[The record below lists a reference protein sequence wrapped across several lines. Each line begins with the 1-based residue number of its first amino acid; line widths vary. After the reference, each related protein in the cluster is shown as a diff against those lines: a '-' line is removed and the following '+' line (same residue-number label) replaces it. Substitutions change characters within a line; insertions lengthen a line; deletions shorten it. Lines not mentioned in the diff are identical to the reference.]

1 MLPLASVGYAQREIV
16 MACVLPKGVNVLGN
30 HMRAKAHLH
39 PSDLRGASRLAVD
52 AVIGLTDLVE
62 AMHHNITSLAR
73 PLGKS
78 PAGSTRGITGLAYR
92 TVRGVTRLVGGGVD
106 IALAP
111 LAALLEER
119 ESSSARDA
127 VGAALNGVLGDYL
140 VETGNPLAVSMH
152 LCSRGKPLVM
162 EKAAL
167 AAAFPK
173 VTGKVL
179 VLVHGLCM
187 SEQQWLRQG
196 HDHGAAL
203 ARDLGYTPVYLR
215 YNSGLHIS
223 ANGREFT
230 AMLELLT
237 ASWPVEIEELVI
249 LAHSMGGLVARSAL
263 YYGEVAG
270 HNWPKRL
277 RSLVFLGTPHH
288 GAPLERG
295 GHWVD
300 TILGVSPYT
309 APFVRLGKIRSAG
322 ITDLRFGDLRDEDW
336 LGHEQH
342 KRAKA
347 TKHALPL
354 PEATNCYAVAAT
366 TGEKPGDLNDR
377 LLGDGLVPLSSAL
390 GQHPNPALDLAIPAN
405 RQWVGYAMNHM
416 DLLSSPDVYAQIR
429 QWLAP

>member
-1 MLPLASVGYAQREIV
+1 MP
-16 MACVLPKGVNVLGN
+16 
-30 HMRAKAHLH
+30 AKAHLH
-39 PSDLRGASRLAVD
+39 PSDLRGASRIAVD

-62 AMHHNITSLAR
+62 AMHHSVTSLAN
-73 PLGKS
+73 PLGKP

-92 TVRGVTRLVGGGVD
+92 TVRGVTRLVGGGID
-106 IALAP
+106 MALVP
-111 LAALLEER
+111 LATLLKER
-119 ESSSARDA
+119 PSSSARDA

-140 VETGNPLAVSMH
+140 AETGNPLAVSMQW
-152 LCSRGKPLVM
+152 CSHGKPLVM
-162 EKAAL
+162 EQTAL
-167 AAAFPK
+167 AAALPK
-173 VTGKVL
+173 ATGRVL

-187 SEQQWLRQG
+187 SDQQWLREG

-223 ANGREFT
+223 ANGRDFT

-237 ASWPVEIEELVI
+237 ACWPVPVEELVI
-249 LAHSMGGLVARSAL
+249 LTHSMGGLVARSAL
-263 YYGEVAG
+263 HYGKVAG
-270 HNWPKRL
+270 HCWPTRL

-300 TILGVSPYT
+300 TVLGVSPYT
-309 APFVRLGKIRSAG
+309 APFTRLGKIRSAG

-336 LGHEQH
+336 QGHEQH
-342 KRAKA
+342 KRSKTA
-347 TKHALPL
+347 KHALPL
-354 PEATNCYAVAAT
+354 PETTSCYAIAAT

-390 GQHPNPALDLAIPAN
+390 GKHTDPALDLAIPAD
-405 RQWVGYAMNHM
+405 RQWVGYGLNHM
-416 DLLSSPDVYAQIR
+416 GLLSSVDVYAQIR